1 MRRYIVLLL
10 ITGIVWAQTDFDKL
24 VLKDGTTYL
33 GEYSKIE
40 GEIVYFKPQNAF
52 AFQPI
57 SIKKIKILQ
66 LKDGQFI
73 IGSSSDI
80 LPYEENQKESLEEYQ
95 KLSENYSHDELIT
108 FLDQDINFVGNKDFL
123 KYKNSVENLKFKSM
137 IPVYAYSVA
146 AIIGGIDNYNHPEE
160 NPENPEIYIGNFAAS
175 VVVPLSYYTFNKGR
189 RDKSLYYVVKNY
201 NNLYSEEKLPNSKPP
216 DTWSGGMSFG
226 FQSEKTPVS
235 LFDAYLLFRL
245 NEHQEIFTGFGTI
258 IFGGSLFTGYKHY
271 LNDFSKPSPYM
282 SISYHGGSYFDSGD
296 ELIGIFPSLGFS
308 LPMSEEAMRIHFFS
322 SYPLKNRN
330 NTFLNF
336 GIGYV
341 FMQKNT
347 MSESDGKKAFLAP
360 FLNLS
365 FNY

>member
-1 MRRYIVLLL
+1 MINRITLLL
-10 ITGIVWAQTDFDKL
+10 FISVALSQL
-24 VLKDGTTYL
+24 
-33 GEYSKIE
+33 SIE
-40 GEIVYFKPQNAF
+40 GKRIYNN
-52 AFQPI
+52 
-57 SIKKIKILQ
+57 KINK
-66 LKDGQFI
+66 
-73 IGSSSDI
+73 
-80 LPYEENQKESLEEYQ
+80 Y
-95 KLSENYSHDELIT
+95 YSHDELIT

-146 AIIGGIDNYNHPEE
+146 AITGGIYNYNHPEE
-160 NPENPEIYIGNFAAS
+160 NPENPEIYKGNFAAS
-175 VVVPLSYYTFNKGR
+175 VVVPLSYYTFNKVR
-189 RDKSLYYVVKNY
+189 RDNSLYYVFKNY
-201 NNLYSEEKLPNSKPP
+201 NNLYSEEKLPASKLPY
-216 DTWSGGMSFG
+216 TWSGGMSFG

-258 IFGGSLFTGYKHY
+258 IFGSSLFTGYKHY

-282 SISYHGGSYFDSGD
+282 SISYHGGAYYDTGA
-296 ELIGIFPSLGFS
+296 ELTGIFPSLGFS
-308 LPMSEEAMRIHFFS
+308 QPIS
-322 SYPLKNRN
+322 KNS
-330 NTFLNF
+330 FLNF

-347 MSESDGKKAFLAP
+347 TNDFEGKKGFVAP

>member
-1 MRRYIVLLL
+1 MDLLERRWFFEGMINRITLLL
-10 ITGIVWAQTDFDKL
+10 FIGLAFSQL
-24 VLKDGTTYL
+24 
-33 GEYSKIE
+33 SIE
-40 GEIVYFKPQNAF
+40 GKR
-52 AFQPI
+52 I
-57 SIKKIKILQ
+57 SI
-66 LKDGQFI
+66 
-73 IGSSSDI
+73 
-80 LPYEENQKESLEEYQ
+80 N
-95 KLSENYSHDELIT
+95 
-108 FLDQDINFVGNKDFL
+108 
-123 KYKNSVENLKFKSM
+123 
-137 IPVYAYSVA
+137 
-146 AIIGGIDNYNHPEE
+146 
-160 NPENPEIYIGNFAAS
+160 
-175 VVVPLSYYTFNKGR
+175 R
-189 RDKSLYYVVKNY
+189 
-201 NNLYSEEKLPNSKPP
+201 
-216 DTWSGGMSFG
+216 SFG

-235 LFDAYLLFRL
+235 LFDASLLFRL
-245 NEHQEIFTGFGTI
+245 NEHSEIFTGFGTI
-258 IFGGSLFTGYKHY
+258 IFGSSLFTGYKHY

-360 FLNLS
+360 FLNLL